1 VCPKEVG
8 AQIGKKTD
16 IRRFP
21 SVFPALLCPQRE
33 DFTEGTA
40 GAFKRGHA
48 SYGSLWSHMAAALL
62 SLGLIGHLPITSRN
76 TRGQQDRSALR
87 HKQKSSPARA
97 RSALPPGAAI
107 PLRSFGPYT
116 KSVAAIIFGVLQRN
130 LPLPEVSHPQERSD
144 RASSARRRSVTSFR
158 RMKIESANPVAIN
171 NPNEITLNVPE
182 IV

>member
-1 VCPKEVG
+1 MCVHHYPFLFNSLIVRFPRCVPHKGRGTQV
-8 AQIGKKTD
+8 GKKTD

-87 HKQKSSPARA
+87 HKQKSSPA
-97 RSALPPGAAI
+97 LPPGAAI
-107 PLRSFGPYT
+107 PLRSSGPRT

-130 LPLPEVSHPQERSD
+130 LPLPEVSHPRE
-144 RASSARRRSVTSFR
+144 
-158 RMKIESANPVAIN
+158 
-171 NPNEITLNVPE
+171 
-182 IV
+182 